1 MRLAN
6 RIATLPPYLFAEVNK
21 RIAAKRAQG
30 VDVFN
35 LGIGDP
41 DLPPPAHIVE
51 AVQKAAAEPAAHRYP
66 NYYGMPELK
75 EAFAHWF
82 ASRFGVK
89 LDPQSEVAPVAGTK
103 EGLIHLPWA
112 LVDPGDVVL
121 LPDPGY
127 PPYNTGTLL
136 AGGEP
141 YALPL
146 LAKRDWQPDLRAI
159 PADVAARAR
168 LLILCYPNNPTGAT
182 LPDLALFEEAVAFAR
197 QHDLVVVHDAA
208 YSEVYYGSYRPPS
221 FLQVPGAREVGVEFH
236 SLSKTYS
243 LAGWRLGFL
252 VGNAQVVKALADLK
266 TNIDSGIPTAIQVMG
281 SAALSGD
288 QSWIPARN
296 AIYARRRDIVC
307 DGLAVVGLR
316 TPKPKAG
323 LYVWGQVPKGYS
335 SPGFSLQAIDEAG
348 VFLTPGDS
356 YGRHG
361 EGYFRIS
368 LTVPDDRLAEAM
380 RRLRGLKLS

>member
-1 MRLAN
+1 MHLAN

-30 VDVFN
+30 VDVIN

-41 DLPPPAHIVE
+41 DLPPPAHLVE
-51 AVQKAAAEPAAHRYP
+51 AVQKAAADPAAHRYP
-66 NYYGMPELK
+66 NYYGLPELK

-82 ASRFGVK
+82 ASRFGVR

-112 LVDPGDVVL
+112 LVNPGDVVL

-127 PPYNTGTLL
+127 PPYNIGTLL

-146 LAKRDWQPDLRAI
+146 LAKRGWQPDLRAI

-182 LPDLALFEEAVAFAR
+182 LPNLALFEEAVAFAR
-197 QHDLVVVHDAA
+197 QHDLIVVHDAA

-266 TNIDSGIPTAIQVMG
+266 TNIDSGI
-281 SAALSGD
+281 
-288 QSWIPARN
+288 
-296 AIYARRRDIVC
+296 
-307 DGLAVVGLR
+307 
-316 TPKPKAG
+316 
-323 LYVWGQVPKGYS
+323 
-335 SPGFSLQAIDEAG
+335 
-348 VFLTPGDS
+348 
-356 YGRHG
+356 
-361 EGYFRIS
+361 
-368 LTVPDDRLAEAM
+368 
-380 RRLRGLKLS
+380 

>member
-1 MRLAN
+1 MHLAK
-6 RIATLPPYLFAEVNK
+6 RIASLPPYLFAEVNK

-30 VDVFN
+30 VDVIN

-51 AVQKAAAEPAAHRYP
+51 AVQKGAAEPAAHRYP
-66 NYYGMPELK
+66 NYYGLPELK
-75 EAFAHWF
+75 EAFARWF
-82 ASRFGVK
+82 AGRFGVK
-89 LDPQSEVAPVAGTK
+89 LDPQSEVTPLAGTK

-141 YALPL
+141 YAIPL
-146 LAKRDWQPDLRAI
+146 LAEKGWQPDLRAI

-208 YSEVYYGSYRPPS
+208 YSEVYYDGYLPPS

-243 LAGWRLGFL
+243 MAGWRLGFM
-252 VGNAQVVKALADLK
+252 VGNAQLVKALADLK
-266 TNIDSGIPTAIQVMG
+266 TNIDSGVPTAIQVMG
-281 SAALSGD
+281 IAALNGD

-307 DGLAVVGLR
+307 DGLAAVGLR
-316 TPKPKAG
+316 ALRPKAS
-323 LYVWGQVPKGYS
+323 LYIWGQVPQGYS
-335 SPGFSLQAIDEAG
+335 SPGFSLKVIDEAG
-348 VFLTPGDS
+348 VFLIPGDS
-356 YGRHG
+356 YGQNG

-380 RRLRGLKLS
+380 RRLKGLKL